1 MKIIILLSMFI
12 SLIFIGCSKYKSDD
26 VFYDATVIEKGLDCG
41 ESYLIKFDEDILK
54 NSLSSDD
61 DRTYYEINL
70 PQEYKVEGKRI
81 KIQFRDPTADELMLC
96 TMVDFSYPQI
106 YITKVE

>member
-1 MKIIILLSMFI
+1 MFI
-12 SLIFIGCSKYKSDD
+12 SLIFIGCSKDKSDD
-26 VFYDATVIEKGLDCG
+26 VFYDAIVLQKGTDCG
-41 ESYLIKFDEDILK
+41 ESYLIKFDDDIMK

-81 KIQFRDPTADELMLC
+81 KVQFRQPTADELMLC
-96 TMVDFSYPQI
+96 TMMDFSFSQI
-106 YITKVE
+106 YITNLE